1 MLAEL
6 VIFFVSLIEHAGYAG
21 IFVLTFFSSFNVP
34 VPSEIVVPFAGFLA
48 SAGTFKLPIVVALA
62 VAGNFAG
69 AIMSYEIGQRGG
81 REFVQKYGK
90 WFFVAAHDLRL
101 ADRLFL
107 KFGPWVVFFGL
118 MTPVVRSFISFP
130 AGVAAMPRRE
140 FIISAFFAALVWNLA
155 LGYLGFAAGKN
166 WNVLEKYF
174 QSLDFVIIAVLV
186 AFAIWWIIRHL
197 RLFGNKLN
205 K

>member
-6 VIFFVSLIEHAGYAG
+6 VIFFISLIERAGYAG
-21 IFVLTFFSSFNVP
+21 LFALTFFSSFNVP

-48 SAGTFKLPIVVALA
+48 SAGTFKLPVVVTLA

-69 AIMSYEIGQRGG
+69 AVMSYEIGRRGG

-90 WFFVAAHDLRL
+90 WFFIAAHDLRL

-107 KFGPWVVFFGL
+107 KFGPWVVVFGL
-118 MTPVVRSFISFP
+118 MMPVIRSFISFP
-130 AGVAAMPRRE
+130 AGITRMRRKE
-140 FIISAFFAALVWNLA
+140 FILSAFFAALVWNLA

-166 WNVLEKYF
+166 WDMLEKYF
-174 QSLDFVIIAVLV
+174 RDLDIIVLSVLAALVIL
-186 AFAIWWIIRHL
+186 WIVRHL
-197 RLFGNKLN
+197 RLFGK
-205 K
+205 KDD